1 MFYSVNVSMLKITIN
16 GRHLERLQQLFA
28 AATADAS
35 AAMCRWTNCQIK
47 LSLDEVRE
55 IPLEEV
61 ADTLG
66 FGDERLTMVVLTSE
80 GQFGGTM
87 VLAFDEANGRELAA
101 SLLGRPREQTD
112 RWTALEQS
120 ALNETGNILS
130 CAYMNALT
138 RLIGVQIVPSP
149 PMFLQDFGA
158 SVLQQALVPQAGEV
172 DEVVIFRT
180 DFQRAGQQ
188 LQWSMLFVPSLDL
201 RKSLMNALES

>member
-1 MFYSVNVSMLKITIN
+1 MLQTTIN

-28 AATADAS
+28 TATAEAS
-35 AAMCRWTNCQIK
+35 AAMCRWTNGQIK

-87 VLAFDEANGRELAA
+87 VLAFDEENGRKLAA

-112 RWTALEQS
+112 RWTDLEQS

-138 RLIGVQIVPSP
+138 RLVDAQLVPSP

-180 DFQRAGQQ
+180 EFQRAGQQ